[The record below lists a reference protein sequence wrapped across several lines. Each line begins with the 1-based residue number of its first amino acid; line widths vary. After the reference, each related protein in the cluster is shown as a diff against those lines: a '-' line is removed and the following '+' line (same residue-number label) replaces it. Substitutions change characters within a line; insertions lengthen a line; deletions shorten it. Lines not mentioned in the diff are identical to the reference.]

1 MLGNTELTYDTTTE
15 ESADQVVMEHNYAE
29 YPSSSETNSFE
40 NKNTKSDPL
49 LKDDDNVESDR
60 IIIKLKY
67 INDDLKLVE
76 GQLDELLGDFK
87 K

>member
-1 MLGNTELTYDTTTE
+1 
-15 ESADQVVMEHNYAE
+15 MEHNYAE
-29 YPSSSETNSFE
+29 YPSSSDTNSFE
-40 NKNTKSDPL
+40 NKNTKNEPL
-49 LKDDDNVESDR
+49 LKDNEHVESDR

-76 GQLDELLGDFK
+76 GQLEELLGDFK